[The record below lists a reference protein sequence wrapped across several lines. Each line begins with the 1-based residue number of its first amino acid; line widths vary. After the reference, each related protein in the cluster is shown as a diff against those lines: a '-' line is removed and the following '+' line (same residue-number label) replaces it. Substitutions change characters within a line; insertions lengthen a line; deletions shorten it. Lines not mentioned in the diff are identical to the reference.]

1 MFMHCSKKF
10 QFLTCY
16 SVLTFTRHFLDKLR
30 RFEGRKC
37 TQKLKSLSV
46 LHRGLRVFTRPFGVH
61 KTSTSRGMTKPRKK
75 RCETHTI
82 LEDRI
87 EMGTG
92 TVSKSLCMS
101 ELILVVN
108 KEQEIQILMVKV
120 TILMDKKE
128 NIRNKKYMLG
138 NHHLIHSILLF
149 FYTYLYLFLC
159 ISAEK
164 LYFYLDLR
172 I

>member
-1 MFMHCSKKF
+1 
-10 QFLTCY
+10 
-16 SVLTFTRHFLDKLR
+16 
-30 RFEGRKC
+30 
-37 TQKLKSLSV
+37 
-46 LHRGLRVFTRPFGVH
+46 
-61 KTSTSRGMTKPRKK
+61 MTKPRKK

-138 NHHLIHSILLF
+138 NHHHIHSILLF